1 MAEYCGQDRLIDYLN
16 FSSSPSAP
24 VKAVSCT
31 FMDGGVGIQPE
42 VLALFV
48 FAPVGLALTYRVRHP
63 APILVA
69 FMLTGGVAA
78 ISAPGQGIN
87 ILAVVFFIGIS
98 AMGMY
103 LYSRASR
110 SL

>member
-1 MAEYCGQDRLIDYLN
+1 MQYCGQSSLLDYLN
-16 FSSSPSAP
+16 FSTSAEAP
-24 VKAVSCT
+24 VKAVTCSY
-31 FMDGGVGIQPE
+31 MQGVGVPPG

-48 FAPVGLALTYRVRHP
+48 LGPIGLALAYRNRHP

-78 ISAPGQGIN
+78 IAAPGEGIN
-87 ILAVVFFIGIS
+87 ILAAVFFIGLGG
-98 AMGMY
+98 MGLY
-103 LYSRASR
+103 LYSKASR